1 MKRKN
6 IEERSKKN
14 KKKSFQCAM
23 EHHKKH
29 RLRREKGSYV
39 ILEEPEKIQYDD
51 NLPQAI
57 LDCMNENIK
66 ILH

>member
-1 MKRKN
+1 
-6 IEERSKKN
+6 
-14 KKKSFQCAM
+14 M